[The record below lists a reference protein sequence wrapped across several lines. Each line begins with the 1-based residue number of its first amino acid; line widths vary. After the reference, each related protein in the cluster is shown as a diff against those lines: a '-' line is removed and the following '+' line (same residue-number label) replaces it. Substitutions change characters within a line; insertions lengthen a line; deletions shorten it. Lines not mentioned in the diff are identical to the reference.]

1 MPMRISAS
9 DGDGFSL
16 SSRCARTIMPGVQK
30 PHCSPCIMRKPSC
43 SADSEP
49 SALAMPSMGGLAAD
63 MGAGERKV
71 FAQEM
76 HQQRA
81 RFDEAFD
88 LGAVHLHGH
97 MGLCHFCFSP

>member
-1 MPMRISAS
+1 
-9 DGDGFSL
+9 
-16 SSRCARTIMPGVQK
+16 
-30 PHCSPCIMRKPSC
+30 
-43 SADSEP
+43 
-49 SALAMPSMGGLAAD
+49 MGGLAAD
-63 MGAGERKV
+63 MGAGQRKI

-97 MGLCHFCFSP
+97 MSLSHSWFSLVPLVRSSQRISDLILRSVAKAMRLEGWLRVTTAPAAILRDARKGRAPQDEVGDC